1 MKTLAQL
8 LGVLHRL
15 GIRADEILLGDS
27 LYHALVSQAR
37 EIARRREE
45 EETYDP
51 ENDDE

>member
-8 LGVLHRL
+8 LVVLDRFD
-15 GIRADEILLGDS
+15 IEADEILLGDS
-27 LYHALVSQAR
+27 LYQALVSQAR

-51 ENDDE
+51 ENYDE